1 MNMPL
6 HREYRAYIDRIR
18 SQATNSFELGQV
30 AKWIERNTTDPVDPA
45 RLWSFKDHEYQ
56 VEIISDM
63 SDEVVVRKCS
73 QVGASEM
80 WVRLVLGILA
90 LAKRITIIYVLPTKG
105 FASKFSK
112 GRIDPV
118 VAESQVLSAMLNPD
132 VDSSELKQFGRSFL
146 YIAGSYGQ
154 NAAISVPAQ
163 GLFQDEVDFCDQTT
177 LTTFNSRLGHSK
189 PGEYYKRSFSTPTV
203 DKFGIDKMFGDSSQA
218 HYLVRHDAC
227 GEWVALN
234 LLSDVEIP
242 GFNGNLTL
250 FEKDDLY
257 ADSVSVDDAFVRCS
271 SCRAPIS
278 QENLCNPT
286 KRQWVHLHPGR
297 SVRGYQIL
305 PTDVPVVNPIARTI
319 RTIADYDRKKDWVN
333 FKLGYPYSDAETSFL
348 ADMIDRYAV
357 HSVLPRPGDDDVDM
371 RLASRTAFGLD
382 VGKISWFTVM
392 APVNGEARVVYAER
406 IRQDGDNY
414 LGKRVLHLV
423 KVFGCVKGVVDAGPD
438 ISVSKFL
445 VDKRPEG
452 HVWACYYV
460 RQQKATLENF
470 NFKEEEGILNAS
482 RTGTLDN
489 LAKRI
494 NSGKTTLCKG
504 PELHL
509 MKEHLGNLK
518 RVDNRNDQ
526 GELLSSWVVTGDDHY
541 GHSLNYCQIAFD
553 MMVGGM
559 GISQAIPCTPMM
571 GKVALSTESSTS
583 IEEFD
588 PLGLKL
594 DARFRP

>member
-1 MNMPL
+1 M
-6 HREYRAYIDRIR
+6 
-18 SQATNSFELGQV
+18 
-30 AKWIERNTTDPVDPA
+30 
-45 RLWSFKDHEYQ
+45 
-56 VEIISDM
+56 
-63 SDEVVVRKCS
+63 
-73 QVGASEM
+73 
-80 WVRLVLGILA
+80 
-90 LAKRITIIYVLPTKG
+90 
-105 FASKFSK
+105 
-112 GRIDPV
+112 
-118 VAESQVLSAMLNPD
+118 
-132 VDSSELKQFGRSFL
+132 
-146 YIAGSYGQ
+146 
-154 NAAISVPAQ
+154 
-163 GLFQDEVDFCDQTT
+163 
-177 LTTFNSRLGHSK
+177 
-189 PGEYYKRSFSTPTV
+189 
-203 DKFGIDKMFGDSSQA
+203 
-218 HYLVRHDAC
+218 
-227 GEWVALN
+227 
-234 LLSDVEIP
+234 SDVEITW
-242 GFNGNLTL
+242 FNGTLTL

-305 PTDVPVVNPIARTI
+305 PTDVPAVNPIARTI

-371 RLASRTAFGLD
+371 RLASRTVFGLD

-559 GISQAIPCTPMM
+559 GISQAIPCIPMM